1 MESNTTFDGAIADL
15 TGMQEH
21 LRISSVPA
29 EATEIKGD
37 NEIMDG
43 EDISMDQEE
52 AGDYY
57 LEFYDLWSELNVK
70 MASTIDAQMDTYKDS
85 LKKVKELYSTRKN
98 PETLAE
104 AEADSVAALKLLD
117 WSRFQP
123 HQNRITIALQ
133 ALEDLEV
140 AVQNLEVSEKY
151 HSGRGA
157 AMLLTQVCYGLEHF
171 FGCKARVLRSWG
183 QLEVIIAEELKF
195 WEGRQ

>member
-1 MESNTTFDGAIADL
+1 MESNTTFDGAIAEL

-57 LEFYDLWSELNVK
+57 LEFYDLWSELNAK
-70 MASTIDAQMDTYKDS
+70 MASTIDAQMDIYKDS
-85 LKKVKELYSTRKN
+85 LKKVKELYSTRKK

-104 AEADSVAALKLLD
+104 AEADSAAALKLLD
-117 WSRFQP
+117 GSRFQP
-123 HQNRITIALQ
+123 HQNRITISLP

-140 AVQNLEVSEKY
+140 AVQNLE
-151 HSGRGA
+151 
-157 AMLLTQVCYGLEHF
+157 VCYGLEHF

-183 QLEVIIAEELKF
+183 QLEVIIAEELKL